1 MELQL
6 TQEIEASADKV
17 WDVLGHRF
25 AEVADWAPNIE
36 WSRVLELNEMP
47 HGFRVA
53 KSAPIPGRVTPNPLG
68 DIIEVLT
75 MYSDENKSFTFEA
88 NGPSPLFSHTQNTT
102 RVVAL
107 EAGKCLV
114 TFDLRLTPKGIFNL
128 FTPILKRRFQTSKF
142 GPAGV
147 IKDLKVFVEN
157 NSL

>member
-1 MELQL
+1 MELKLKQK
-6 TQEIEASADKV
+6 IEASADKV
-17 WDVLGHRF
+17 WGILGHRF

-36 WSRVLELNEMP
+36 WSRVLEMNEVP
-47 HGFRVA
+47 HGYQVA

-88 NGPSPLFSHTQNTT
+88 NGPAPLFSHTQNTT
-102 RVVAL
+102 RVVSID
-107 EAGKCLV
+107 EGKCLV
-114 TFDLRLTPKGIFNL
+114 TFDLKLTPKGIFNL
-128 FTPILKRRFQTSKF
+128 FTPLLKRRFQTSKF

-147 IKDLKVFVEN
+147 IKDLKAYVEN